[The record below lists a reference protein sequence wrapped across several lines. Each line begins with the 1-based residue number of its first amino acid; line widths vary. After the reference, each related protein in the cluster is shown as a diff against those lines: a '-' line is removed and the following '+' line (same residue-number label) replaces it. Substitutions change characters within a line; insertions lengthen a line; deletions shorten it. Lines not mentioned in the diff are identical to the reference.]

1 MFVKLEKQGNIG
13 ILTLNRP
20 EALNTISPEVTR
32 DLDAAIS
39 ELEKDESVF
48 VVILTGAGRAF
59 AAGGDLAAM
68 KDWTVLEAREFS
80 FEANRVFSRLENLPQ
95 PVIAAV
101 NGVAL
106 GGGCE
111 LALSC
116 DIRLASDQA
125 KLGQPEVNFG
135 ITPAAGGT
143 QRLQRVVGMPK
154 AMELIWTGRVL
165 EAGEALE
172 IGLVNQVVPHGEL
185 MGAAF
190 NLARIIAA
198 KPQVPVR
205 LAKQVIR
212 QGAQCDLQS
221 GIQMEISALALCY
234 SCEDQKNAMGA
245 FLEKRKPEVFKNK

>member
-39 ELEKDESVF
+39 ALETDETIYA
-48 VVILTGAGRAF
+48 VILTGAGRAF
-59 AAGGDLAAM
+59 AAGGDLSSM

-80 FEANRVFSRLENLPQ
+80 FEANRVFSRLESLPQ

-111 LALSC
+111 LAMSC
-116 DIRLASDQA
+116 DIRIASDKA

-143 QRLQRVVGMPK
+143 QRLQRIVGMPK
-154 AMELIWTGRVL
+154 AMELIWTGTVL
-165 EAGEALE
+165 DAGEALA
-172 IGLVNQVVPHGEL
+172 IGLVNRVVPHEEL
-185 MGAAF
+185 MEAALG
-190 NLARIIAA
+190 LARTIAS

-205 LAKQVIR
+205 LDKTVIR
-212 QGAQCDLQS
+212 RGAQCDLQS
-221 GIQMEISALALCY
+221 GIELEISALALCY
-234 SCEDQKNAMGA
+234 SSEDQKNAMGA
-245 FLEKRKPEVFKNK
+245 FLEKRKPEPFKNK

>member
-1 MFVKLEKQGNIG
+1 MFAKVEKQGNIG

-20 EALNTISPEVTR
+20 EALNTISPEVVK
-32 DLDAAIS
+32 DLDTVIA

-48 VVILTGAGRAF
+48 VVIVTGAGKAF
-59 AAGGDLAAM
+59 AAGGDLATM
-68 KDWTVLEAREFS
+68 KDLNVLEAREFS

-116 DIRLASDQA
+116 DIRIASEQA

-154 AMELIWTGRVL
+154 AMELIWTGRIID
-165 EAGEALE
+165 AREALE
-172 IGLVNQVVPHGEL
+172 IGLVNQVVPHEEL
-185 MGAAF
+185 LEAALS
-190 NLARIIAA
+190 LARTIAS

-205 LAKQVIR
+205 LDKKVIR
-212 QGAQCDLQS
+212 RGAQCDLQS
-221 GIQMEISALALCY
+221 GIDMEIAALALCY
-234 SCEDQKNAMGA
+234 SSEDQKNAMGA
-245 FLEKRKPEVFKNK
+245 FLEKRKPGPFKNK